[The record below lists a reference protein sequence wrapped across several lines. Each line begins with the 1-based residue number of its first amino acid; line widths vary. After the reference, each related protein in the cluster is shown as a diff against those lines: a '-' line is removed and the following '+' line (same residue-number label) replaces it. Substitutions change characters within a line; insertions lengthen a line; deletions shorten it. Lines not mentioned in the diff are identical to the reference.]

1 MVLEVSRVVENIK
14 VLDVTMVMDNTE
26 VVEVTMVIDNTK
38 VVEVTIVE
46 DDTMVKF
53 SRVFRQPRTCSST
66 KSYFLTKAILG
77 LSKMYYKDCM
87 AAMFVTSASYKF
99 HKIDLL

>member
-14 VLDVTMVMDNTE
+14 VVDVTMVMDNTE
-26 VVEVTMVIDNTK
+26 

-77 LSKMYYKDCM
+77 LSEMYYKDCM

-99 HKIDLL
+99 NKIDLL

>member
-14 VLDVTMVMDNTE
+14 VVDVTMVMDNTE
-26 VVEVTMVIDNTK
+26 

-66 KSYFLTKAILG
+66 KSYFLTKAILR
-77 LSKMYYKDCM
+77 LSEMYNKDCM

>member
-14 VLDVTMVMDNTE
+14 VVDVTMVMDNTE
-26 VVEVTMVIDNTK
+26 VVEVTMVMDNTK

-77 LSKMYYKDCM
+77 LSEMYYKDCM

>member
-14 VLDVTMVMDNTE
+14 VVDVTMVMDNTE
-26 VVEVTMVIDNTK
+26 

-77 LSKMYYKDCM
+77 LSEMYYKDCM